1 MDGLIDG
8 PNDQPMDGPV
18 KNIIPLRCLGYIKTN
33 LNYMGTLPPMYLT
46 FVFRE
51 RLANACNNSSVC
63 LDFGHFLR
71 GKAYSTAVQVAVDL
85 ISHARVSC
93 HD

>member
-18 KNIIPLRCLGYIKTN
+18 KNIISLRCLGYIKTN

-71 GKAYSTAVQVAVDL
+71 GKAYS
-85 ISHARVSC
+85 SRS
-93 HD
+93 